1 MPDSTAVTIAY
12 WRDGASLSI
21 TFAEE
26 VTVWDVIDY
35 LAKNFQRPNA
45 AADARLDAVLAGRVP
60 AVSAMTNNKRRGNG
74 RG

>member
-1 MPDSTAVTIAY
+1 VADSGPVQIAY

-21 TFAEE
+21 TFAQG
-26 VTVWDVIDY
+26 VTVWDVMDY

-60 AVSAMTNNKRRGNG
+60 VVSTVATVKNNRR
-74 RG
+74 R